1 MKSAVFERQQGNIDI
16 ALNLLE
22 DGLKSYPK
30 YGKLYMIK
38 GQILQTQK
46 KYDEAR
52 ATFAAGT
59 KACPKEIP
67 LWILA
72 SRLEEEAGRRVMA
85 RSILNKAR
93 VLNQHEPL
101 LWMESVQLEERDGAM
116 PQAKVLL
123 SKGSFLSI
131 VCRPAIDRKLCSG
144 LQDCPTSGILWSI
157 TILSE
162 ARPQRRTRSVDA
174 MKKAGDDPYI
184 ICTVA
189 RLFWAER
196 KVEKARHWFSRA
208 VSITAGKDLGDIW
221 AWWYKFELEHG
232 TSEQRQA
239 IIDQCTAA
247 EPRHGT
253 VWPATAKDLVNAG
266 KSIPEILVLVA
277 KELH

>member
-1 MKSAVFERQQGNIDI
+1 MKSAVFERQQGNIDV
-16 ALNLLE
+16 ALNLVE

-30 YGKLYMIK
+30 VGKLYMIK
-38 GQILQTQK
+38 GQILQSQK

-52 ATFAAGT
+52 TTFAAGT

-67 LWILA
+67 LWVLA
-72 SRLEEEAGRRVMA
+72 SRLEEESGRRVMA
-85 RSILNKAR
+85 RSILSRAR
-93 VLNQHEPL
+93 VLNPQEPL

-123 SKGSFLSI
+123 SKG
-131 VCRPAIDRKLCSG
+131 
-144 LQDCPTSGILWSI
+144 LQDCPTSGILWSM

-196 KVEKARHWFSRA
+196 KIEKARHWFSRA
-208 VSITAGKDLGDIW
+208 VNITAGKRLGDIW

-232 TSEQRQA
+232 TPEQRQA
-239 IIDQCTAA
+239 TVEQCTVV
-247 EPRHGT
+247 EPRHGI
-253 VWPATAKDLVNAG
+253 VWPSVAKSLANTG

-277 KELH
+277 KDLH

>member
-72 SRLEEEAGRRVMA
+72 SRLEEAAGRRVMA

-123 SKGSFLSI
+123 SKGSFLSV
-131 VCRPAIDRKLCSG
+131 VCSPLLTESSAQVFKIAPHRASSGQLPSCPKPDRSG
-144 LQDCPTSGILWSI
+144 GH
-157 TILSE
+157 
-162 ARPQRRTRSVDA
+162 
-174 MKKAGDDPYI
+174 
-184 ICTVA
+184 A
-189 RLFWAER
+189 RLM
-196 KVEKARHWFSRA
+196 
-208 VSITAGKDLGDIW
+208 
-221 AWWYKFELEHG
+221 
-232 TSEQRQA
+232 
-239 IIDQCTAA
+239 
-247 EPRHGT
+247 P
-253 VWPATAKDLVNAG
+253 
-266 KSIPEILVLVA
+266 
-277 KELH
+277 